1 MQKLIA
7 ILLGFSLCG
16 CSVDEKVNSS
26 NLRQR
31 FEPIDSKVS
40 GRGANWT
47 AMVPAPD
54 RLGAFWLRAHV
65 GIGDTFPVQEK
76 DKPKLFDVMV
86 LEGNDDHLLVQARCQ
101 TSSQRIDI
109 RRDKAVTVEIEGS
122 RYEWYY
128 PSAYVNPDGK
138 TPTDKVLLIL
148 TRLP

>member
-1 MQKLIA
+1 MQKLIV
-7 ILLGFSLCG
+7 ILVGIFVCG
-16 CSVDEKVNSS
+16 CAGDENVNPSQV
-26 NLRQR
+26 RQR

-76 DKPKLFDVMV
+76 DQPKLFDVV
-86 LEGNDDHLLVQARCQ
+86 VPEGNDDHLLVEVRSQAGL
-101 TSSQRIDI
+101 QRIDLL
-109 RRDKAVTVEIEGS
+109 RDKAVTVEIEGS

-128 PSAYVNPDGK
+128 PSTYVNPNGK
-138 TPTDKVLLIL
+138 TTTDKAFLIL